1 MPVIVCLWLAL
12 SSAVTP
18 HLNSPPG
25 VRTVLVSLAFFTR
38 DESNMFLAKQA
49 NAYFCAL
56 QNGTMEVQDGK
67 VVQEERISVTVQEG
81 AELPLHCLRLDAPQ
95 QPDLWK
101 EQYKV

>member
-1 MPVIVCLWLAL
+1 VITERRKLFFSFL
-12 SSAVTP
+12 S
-18 HLNSPPG
+18 
-25 VRTVLVSLAFFTR
+25 
-38 DESNMFLAKQA
+38 
-49 NAYFCAL
+49 
-56 QNGTMEVQDGK
+56 METKDGD